1 MSKTIKLFILA
12 AVLTVAGAVALYAD
26 ASALEVGDRITVAVP
41 GDEEFSKVY
50 ELDAQGNILMPRGV
64 GLVNLL
70 GKNTSEA
77 SEIVCEIMK
86 KYLVNPTAVV
96 TFMERAKMRIF
107 MVGEVKRTGLLEI
120 GKGDRVVQAIASAGY
135 GDNTDLSRVTVQ
147 RGEQVINID
156 LTKYISGEDLLCN
169 IELQSNDTVV
179 VAKKIDY
186 GSVMVLGQVNKI
198 GEVNLKTETMTF
210 REIMGLI
217 GGVSIEADTTGITVK
232 RGETEETLLVDYKA
246 AMEDDPAANILLSDG
261 DTIFVPQQETYTV
274 TIIGAVPHSGQF
286 PIKTRLTLSEVIGL
300 AGGITKETAKISEV
314 RITHNNIDGTLGET
328 NTYDMAKI
336 LEGQADDPV
345 LARGDLIFVPHKK
358 KTVLQTFTSVLRDVS
373 PLRWFRNW

>member
-1 MSKTIKLFILA
+1 MRKIFILFILA
-12 AVLTVAGAVALYAD
+12 AALAAMGSAIFAD

-41 GDEEFSKVY
+41 GDEDFSKVY

-77 SEIVCEIMK
+77 SEIICEIMK

-107 MVGEVKRTGLLEI
+107 MVGEVKKTGLLEI
-120 GKGDRVVQAIASAGY
+120 GKGDRVVQALASAGY
-135 GDNTDLSRVTVQ
+135 GESADLSKVTVQ
-147 RGEQVINID
+147 RGDQVINID

-179 VAKKIDY
+179 VPKMYDF
-186 GSVMVLGQVNKI
+186 GSIMILGQVNKV
-198 GEVNLKTETMTF
+198 GEISLKAETITF
-210 REIMGLI
+210 REVMGLI
-217 GGVSIEADTTGITVK
+217 GGVTLEADTGAITVK
-232 RGETEETLLVDYKA
+232 RGETEETINVNYKA

-261 DTIFVPQQETYTV
+261 DTIFVPQQETYFVTV
-274 TIIGAVPHSGQF
+274 IGAVPKSGQF
-286 PIKTRLTLSEVIGL
+286 PMKTRLTLSEGIGL

-314 RITHNNIDGTLGET
+314 RITHNNSDGTLGET
-328 NTYDMAKI
+328 NVYDVAKI
-336 LEGQADDPV
+336 LEGEADDP
-345 LARGDLIFVPHKK
+345 LLTRGDLIYIPHKK
-358 KTVLQTFTSVLRDVS
+358 KTVLQTFTGVLSAIS

>member
-1 MSKTIKLFILA
+1 MRKIFILFILA
-12 AVLTVAGAVALYAD
+12 AALAAMGSALFAD

-41 GDEEFSKVY
+41 GDEDFSKVY

-77 SEIVCEIMK
+77 SEIICDIMK

-96 TFMERAKMRIF
+96 TFMERAKMRVF
-107 MVGEVKRTGLLEI
+107 MVGAVSKTGLLEI

-135 GDNTDLSRVTVQ
+135 GESADLERVSVQ
-147 RGEQVINID
+147 RGDQVINID

-179 VAKKIDY
+179 VPKKIDY
-186 GSVMVLGQVNKI
+186 GSVMVLGQVAKI
-198 GEVNLKTETMTF
+198 GEVPLKTETMTF
-210 REIMGLI
+210 REIMGRI
-217 GGVSIEADTTGITVK
+217 GGVTIEADTSGITVK
-232 RGETEETLLVDYKA
+232 RGETEETIPINYKA

-261 DTIFVPQQETYTV
+261 DTIFVPQQETHFVTV
-274 TIIGAVPHSGQF
+274 IGAVPHSGQY
-286 PIKTRLTLSEVIGL
+286 PLKVRLTLSEVLGL

-328 NTYDMAKI
+328 NVYDVAKI
-336 LEGQADDPV
+336 LEGEADDP
-345 LARGDLIFVPHKK
+345 LLTRGDLIFVPHKK
-358 KTVLQTFTSVLRDVS
+358 KTVLQTFTGVLSAIS

>member
-1 MSKTIKLFILA
+1 MRKIFILFILA
-12 AVLTVAGAVALYAD
+12 AALAAMGSALFAD

-41 GDEEFSKVY
+41 GDEDFSKVY

-77 SEIVCEIMK
+77 SEIICDIMK

-96 TFMERAKMRIF
+96 TFMERAKMRVF
-107 MVGEVKRTGLLEI
+107 MVGAVSKTGLLEI

-135 GDNTDLSRVTVQ
+135 GESADLERVSVQ
-147 RGEQVINID
+147 RGDQVINID

-179 VAKKIDY
+179 VPKKIDY
-186 GSVMVLGQVNKI
+186 GSVMVLGQVAKI
-198 GEVNLKTETMTF
+198 GEVGLKTETMTF
-210 REIMGLI
+210 REIMGRI
-217 GGVSIEADTTGITVK
+217 GGVTIEADTSGITVK
-232 RGETEETLLVDYKA
+232 RGETEETIPINYKA

-261 DTIFVPQQETYTV
+261 DTIFVPQQETHFVTV
-274 TIIGAVPHSGQF
+274 IGAVPHSGQY
-286 PIKTRLTLSEVIGL
+286 PLKVRLTLSEVLGL

-328 NTYDMAKI
+328 NVYDVAKI
-336 LEGQADDPV
+336 LEGEADDPL

-358 KTVLQTFTSVLRDVS
+358 KTVLQTFTGVLSAIS